1 MAVHKEMFMLLS
13 KNDNNKDYITVW
25 FVPIGD
31 TEEQTN
37 VNELIN
43 NSTF

>member
-1 MAVHKEMFMLLS
+1 M
-13 KNDNNKDYITVW
+13 ITIKIITFW

-37 VNELIN
+37 VNELIS